1 VYGTE
6 HTFGTHTVD
15 FVIPTGAFGNA
26 MGGFLAKLMGLPIGK
41 IVCAT
46 NENDLVVRT
55 IKQGDLCMRNS
66 LEVGSRS
73 SVSYSLRTV
82 R

>member
-1 VYGTE
+1 
-6 HTFGTHTVD
+6 
-15 FVIPTGAFGNA
+15 
-26 MGGFLAKLMGLPIGK
+26 LAKLMGLPIGK